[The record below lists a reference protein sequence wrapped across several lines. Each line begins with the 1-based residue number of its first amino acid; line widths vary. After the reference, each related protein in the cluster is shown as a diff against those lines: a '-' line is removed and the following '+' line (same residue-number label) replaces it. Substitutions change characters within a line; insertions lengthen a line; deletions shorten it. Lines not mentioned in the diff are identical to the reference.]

1 MLVITELGS
10 EERRGLVGG
19 DITEELVG
27 GRMMGRGAAR
37 GAALAPGSLWMG
49 AGAMGANPEP

>member
-1 MLVITELGS
+1 MLVITVLVS
-10 EERRGLVGG
+10 EERRGLVG

-27 GRMMGRGAAR
+27 GMMMGRGAIR
-37 GAALAPGSLWMG
+37 GAALAPGSLWIG